1 MRDIPHIVSAEAV
14 IPGVLKVM
22 WDDDYAGVVDL
33 RPIIV
38 RDKNFAFL
46 QSAASFQKVKVS
58 EYGRTLGWVNG
69 EGKLVDFGSVSLR
82 QRAERQAELHMQ
94 AG

>member
-14 IPGVLKVM
+14 IPGVLKIV
-22 WDDDYAGVVDL
+22 WDDDYTAVVDL
-33 RPIIV
+33 RPVIV

-46 QSAASFQKVKVS
+46 QNAENFRKFKVS
-58 EYGRTLGWVNG
+58 EYGRTIGWTNE
-69 EGKLVDFGSVSLR
+69 EGKLIDFGSLSLR
-82 QRAERQAELHMQ
+82 QRAERQTELHFQ

>member
-14 IPGVLKVM
+14 IPGVLKLV
-22 WDDDYAGVVDL
+22 WDDDFAGVVDL

-38 RDKNFAFL
+38 RDRTFAFL
-46 QSAASFQKVKVS
+46 QNATNFQKVRVS
-58 EYGRTLGWVNG
+58 EYGRTLGWTNEDG
-69 EGKLVDFGSVSLR
+69 QLIDFGSVSLR

>member
-14 IPGVLKVM
+14 IPGVLKIV
-22 WDDDYAGVVDL
+22 WDDYFAGVVDL
-33 RPIIV
+33 RPVIV

-46 QSAASFQKVKVS
+46 QEPANFQKVKVS
-58 EYGRTLGWVNG
+58 EYGRTIHWTNAD
-69 EGKLVDFGSVSLR
+69 GKLVDFGSVSLR
-82 QRAERQAELHMQ
+82 QRAERQSELHFQ

>member
-1 MRDIPHIVSAEAV
+1 MRDIPHLVSAEAV
-14 IPGVLKVM
+14 IPGVLKLV

-38 RDKNFAFL
+38 RDQNFAFL
-46 QSAASFQKVKVS
+46 QNATSFAKVKIS
-58 EYGRTLGWVNG
+58 EYGRTLGWMNP
-69 EGKLVDFGSVSLR
+69 EGKLIDFGSVSLR
-82 QRAERQAELHMQ
+82 QRAERQAEQHMQ

>member
-14 IPGVLKVM
+14 IPGVLKVV
-22 WDDDYAGVVDL
+22 WDDDYTGVVDL

-38 RDKNFAFL
+38 RDRNFAFL
-46 QSAASFQKVKVS
+46 QNAATFQKLKIS

-69 EGKLVDFGSVSLR
+69 DGKLVDFGSVSLR
-82 QRAERQAELHMQ
+82 QRAERQADLHMQ

>member
-1 MRDIPHIVSAEAV
+1 MRDIPHLVSAEAV
-14 IPGVLKVM
+14 IPGVLKLV

-38 RDKNFAFL
+38 RDRNFAFL
-46 QSAASFQKVKVS
+46 QNAATFQKVKIS
-58 EYGRTLGWVNG
+58 EYGRTLGWVNA
-69 EGKLVDFGSVSLR
+69 EGKLIDFGSVSLR
-82 QRAERQAELHMQ
+82 QRAERQSELHFQ

>member
-14 IPGVLKVM
+14 IPGVLKLV
-22 WDDDYAGVVDL
+22 WDDDYTGIVDL

-38 RDKNFAFL
+38 RERTFAFL
-46 QSAASFQKVKVS
+46 QNAATFQKVKVS
-58 EYGRTLGWVNG
+58 EYGRTLGWVNS
-69 EGKLVDFGSVSLR
+69 EGKLIDFGSVSLR